1 MSDNRIRSIAVFC
14 GSSYGRNK
22 EYAEAAAE
30 LGKVMAEK
38 GISLVFGGGGK
49 GLMGTIAK
57 SVREHGG
64 KVIGVLPE
72 AMNVPD
78 VRKNAVETELIIV
91 PGMHE
96 RKKTMYEKA
105 DAFIAMPGGIGTL
118 EEIAEI
124 YTWRQLG
131 YHGKNI
137 GLLNTAGYWDSFL
150 AFLDNGTKEGFI
162 SRDVRRLLIDE
173 SNPEQLI
180 TRLQCE
186 HFSIPP
192 KLS

>member
-118 EEIAEI
+118 EELSEI
-124 YTWRQLG
+124 FTWRQLG
-131 YHGKNI
+131 YHEKNI
-137 GLLNTAGYWDSFL
+137 AVMNTTGYYDDLLRFL
-150 AFLDNGTKEGFI
+150 EHAVSEGFMAKSVLDELI
-162 SRDVRRLLIDE
+162 VINDVKDSLRLLE
-173 SNPEQLI
+173 RKARELPN
-180 TRLQCE
+180 
-186 HFSIPP
+186 
-192 KLS
+192 KL